1 MEEYEVH
8 NDRFSKGKPYH
19 IHLDQ
24 IILSSRRN
32 WHSSVEFLYF
42 IDGSAKITLNSD
54 VYTATA
60 GDVVVINSNTVHNIT
75 STDTTICKYYCLIIS
90 IEFLEDYSLY
100 MSDNTMF
107 EPIIKSDNVRELFEK
122 IITLFKSPTPHS
134 NVITTSHIMSLFMYL
149 LENHKIEPIITK
161 PTTYSKKFHM
171 IQKTLSYIRRNYTN
185 QISVEDIAAHVMFS
199 SDYLSHTFK
208 EFTGNTIIYYIN
220 YLRCHH
226 ARSLLRKDELSI
238 SSIATQCGFNNVS
251 YFTKTYKKFF
261 GVSPS
266 VYKASLDLTNK

>member
-8 NDRFSKGKPYH
+8 NDRFSSGKPYH
-19 IHLDQ
+19 IHLDK

-54 VYTATA
+54 VYTVTK
-60 GDVVVINSNTVHNIT
+60 GDIVAINSNIVHNIT
-75 STDTTICKYYCLIIS
+75 SVDTTICKYYCLIVS
-90 IEFLEDYSLY
+90 IEFLEDYCLY

-107 EPIIKSDNVRELFEK
+107 EPIIKSDKVRDIFEK
-122 IITLFKSPTPHS
+122 IINIFISPIPFS
-134 NVITTSHIMSLFMYL
+134 NVVTTSHIMSLFMYL
-149 LENHKIEPIITK
+149 SENHSSEPIIK
-161 PTTYSKKFHM
+161 QPSSYNKKFQM
-171 IQKTLSYIRRNYTN
+171 IQKALSYIRRNYTN
-185 QISVEDIAAHVMFS
+185 QISVEDIASYVMFS

-226 ARSLLRKDELSI
+226 ARSLLRRDELSI

-266 VYKASLDLTNK
+266 GFKSTSKLSEN

>member
-8 NDRFSKGKPYH
+8 NDRFSSGKPYH

-75 STDTTICKYYCLIIS
+75 SMNTTICKYYCLIVS
-90 IEFLEDYSLY
+90 IEFLEDYCLY

-107 EPIIKSDNVRELFEK
+107 EPIIKSDTVREIFEK
-122 IITLFKSPTPHS
+122 IVDVFKSPIS
-134 NVITTSHIMSLFMYL
+134 FDNVIITSHIMSLFMHL
-149 LENHKIEPIITK
+149 SENHKIAPIIK
-161 PTTYSKKFHM
+161 SPTAYTKKFHM

-208 EFTGNTIIYYIN
+208 EFTGNTIVYYIN
-220 YLRCHH
+220 YLRCYH
-226 ARSLLRKDELSI
+226 ARSLLKRDELSI
-238 SSIATQCGFNNVS
+238 SAIATQCGFNNVS

-266 VYKASLDLTNK
+266 VFKAGLSSND